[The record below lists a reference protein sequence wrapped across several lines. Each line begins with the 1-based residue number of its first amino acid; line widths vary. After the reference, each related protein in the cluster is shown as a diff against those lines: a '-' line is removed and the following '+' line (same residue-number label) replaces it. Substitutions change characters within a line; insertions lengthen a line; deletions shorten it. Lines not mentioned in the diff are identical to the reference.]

1 MKYIGTYLEIDLDEL
16 EVYGGPGS
24 GNHGHGGIPGHH
36 GGSAKEGT
44 KPIKKSEPKKT
55 PKSEEKEDLTPFKD
69 PDLRFNDEYLNDDN
83 PEIQEALNKN
93 MPKVL
98 CHVTE
103 RSLVP
108 QIMEEGLVGGKGG
121 GIDDE
126 GETGNRVYLTG
137 DVEDL
142 LDTDLNIGSLK
153 DPVVLRVVTDGM
165 NLRLDP
171 EYYADNIAEDV
182 INMLEKG
189 VLWVYSRKNIKP
201 WNLYVQEL
209 EDVLPGYEKAKKLKK
224 VTTHGGEGSGNFGHC
239 GIPGQQGGSGDCNG
253 TVEEPEEEKKELTEE
268 ERARYKNYA
277 DVINSGDKKAMKK
290 LYDTDPEFHDMCDM
304 IAIYTQGGYKNI
316 RSAMIQLEEGQP
328 IGYFYGEKFIQTDE
342 ISSFIPVFSDIKP
355 MIKGMDVE
363 HSTGSA
369 TRGLLALKQTIEE
382 STTNFGDVYRGTN
395 RWSLGYRDESKK
407 VPGFEYTEVGVPYD
421 SPDYDKAYEL
431 WKDKAWGPEIDTSIK
446 LPKEGSGYDYLGTM
460 SYTTDKQT
468 AHKFSLGRASG
479 QGKVGAKEAP
489 PQAVLY
495 VIRNATG
502 LNVKALSPWRQSEIL
517 VNGKHKVVKVL
528 REENKHVNV
537 GSHYLEVLYY
547 DTIELEQDKSKRKK
561 SPVNHTNYKS
571 EKKVHHN
578 HNEYED
584 DDVRMIWPPEP
595 WKQPEI
601 KTNIVVLGGPGSGNH
616 GHKGVKGQY
625 GGSAP
630 KGAPGPSKD

>member
-1 MKYIGTYLEIDLDEL
+1 MNHIDTYLEIDLDEL

-24 GNHGHGGIPGHH
+24 GNHGHAGIPGHH

-44 KPIKKSEPKKT
+44 KPTKKPEPKKSPE
-55 PKSEEKEDLTPFKD
+55 PKPEKQEREWESVDLELQDKWI
-69 PDLRFNDEYLNDDN
+69 NDDSLDIQYKLAENIPEYLY
-83 PEIQEALNKN
+83 
-93 MPKVL
+93 
-98 CHVTE
+98 HVTDANAVD
-103 RSLVP
+103 S
-108 QIMEEGLVGGKGG
+108 IMKEGLVGGKGG
-121 GIDDE
+121 GIDAVGD
-126 GETGNRVYLTG
+126 TGRRVYLAG
-137 DVEDL
+137 RAEDIL
-142 LDTDLNIGSLK
+142 EGFGFSIKNPVILKVSTKDL
-153 DPVVLRVVTDGM
+153 

-171 EYYADNIAEDV
+171 EFYFDMPESDV
-182 INMLEKG
+182 IGALDDDYMFL
-189 VLWVYSRKNIKP
+189 YSKQSIKPSNIKE
-201 WNLYVQEL
+201 VISK
-209 EDVLPGYEKAKKLKK
+209 EDFYKGL
-224 VTTHGGEGSGNFGHC
+224 TTHGGEGSGNFGHC
-239 GIPGQQGGSGDCNG
+239 GIPGHQGGSGDCNG

-342 ISSFIPVFSDIKP
+342 ISSFIPVLSDIKP

-395 RWSLGYRDESKK
+395 RWSLGYRDDSKK

-460 SYTTDKQT
+460 SYTTDKQI
-468 AHKFSLGRASG
+468 AYKFSLGRASG
-479 QGKVGAKEAP
+479 QGSVGAKEAP

-517 VNGKHKVVKVL
+517 VNGKHKVTKVL
-528 REENKHVNV
+528 REEDKEVNV
-537 GSHYLEVLYY
+537 GSYYLKVQYY

-601 KTNIVVLGGPGSGNH
+601 KTNIVVLGGPGSGNR

-630 KGAPGPSKD
+630 KGTPGPSKDDWPDYQGG